1 MPGPAAQPPDL
12 TAPAGAGSIG
22 AVPFGAAPLAGSVG
36 PLGAARSALT
46 AAAAVCGVLAA
57 LVALAALPGCAAISM
72 PDAETFAELNPLYVD
87 KEAEAKEVEEW
98 GKAAETSVSLDVKYV
113 GEYTSVTG
121 RNAVVVTGVG
131 LVHGLRGTGGN
142 PVPGEFRTR
151 LLDDMKTRGVTG
163 GKDLLARTDTA
174 LVVVTAYIPPLVD
187 KKEPL
192 DVEVRI
198 PPGSNATDLSGGWL
212 LECDLMEGANLGGTF
227 RAGKTLAT
235 ATGPVLV
242 RASDDP
248 AARRASL
255 SRGKVLGGGVTR
267 VDRRLE
273 MRMHHRYKSTRMVE
287 KVVRAVGKRFHHRG
301 PGGVEESVAK
311 AHTDVKITLDVPD
324 IYKEDFPRF
333 LRVVDNVVMKESPVA
348 RRLRLEQLEDDLLH
362 GPTAEVASI
371 RLEAVGDEAAPIL
384 KRGVESDDE
393 EVRFHAAVALAYLG
407 RSDGLETLRIAA
419 RDEPAFR
426 VYALAALAAAGGPQA
441 ATQLRS
447 LLADPLPETRYGA
460 FRALWTVAPDDAY
473 LNHRP
478 MREID
483 PDTDR
488 PTGPTLFHLHPVR
501 VDGGGLDLEEL
512 AAAGNDESTGSPA
525 AETAD
530 LAEPLVH
537 INHNR
542 RAEVVLFG
550 PEQRFKTPL
559 TLRGRPPAA
568 GLPAA
573 GRHGDDLDD
582 RPRPRGRAGIEHEDH
597 RGDRQVRRTG
607 RLLPGYC
614 RDAPGGRRP
623 AQPARPVGDRRPA
636 HRRAGLPPQGQ
647 GRQRPGRRRR
657 PHAEPLPFH
666 RRPGGPGRRRSLRTG
681 GGREAHARTRRT
693 RRERV
698 WGSRSGVRGSGVG
711 RRNSRD
717 RVAGRVE
724 KSRRESGRSSRPCSE
739 ATPRGR
745 AGRRTPP
752 TGGATSSEPP

>member
-22 AVPFGAAPLAGSVG
+22 VSSSAATAG
-36 PLGAARSALT
+36 PLRAARSALT

-113 GEYTSVTG
+113 GQYTSVTG

-255 SRGKVLGGGVTR
+255 SRGKVLGGGVTK

-301 PGGVEESVAK
+301 VGGVEESVAK

-371 RLEAVGDEAAPIL
+371 RLEAVGEEAVPIL
-384 KRGVESDDE
+384 KRGVGSDDE
-393 EVRFHAAVALAYLG
+393 EVRFHASVALAYLG

-559 TLRGRPPAA
+559 TLRA
-568 GLPAA
+568 
-573 GRHGDDLDD
+573 
-582 RPRPRGRAGIEHEDH
+582 
-597 RGDRQVRRTG
+597 G
-607 RLLPGYC
+607 RLLLGCPP
-614 RDAPGGRRP
+614 R
-623 AQPARPVGDRRPA
+623 GDTVTISMIV
-636 HRRAGLPPQGQ
+636 
-647 GRQRPGRRRR
+647 PGR
-657 PHAEPLPFH
+657 ED
-666 RRPGGPGRRRSLRTG
+666 
-681 GGREAHARTRRT
+681 
-693 RRERV
+693 V
-698 WGSRSGVRGSGVG
+698 
-711 RRNSRD
+711 
-717 RVAGRVE
+717 
-724 KSRRESGRSSRPCSE
+724 RESSTKIAEVIAKCVELGASYPDIAGMLQE
-739 ATPRGR
+739 ADAQHNLPGQL
-745 AGRRTPP
+745 AIDALP
-752 TGGATSSEPP
+752 TGGRVYRRKGTGGSAPVGAGGLTPNLYRSTAAPEDPDAVDRYEPEGDEKPTPEPAEPDAKESAGVDPESAEAASAVATPVTESPGESKESPGVGAKFKALFGGDAAWPGGTQDAADWGSDVE

>member
-1 MPGPAAQPPDL
+1 MPGPAAQPTDL
-12 TAPAGAGSIG
+12 TAPAGPGSIG
-22 AVPFGAAPLAGSVG
+22 AVPFGAATFAGSAG
-36 PLGAARSALT
+36 PLRAARSALT

-72 PDAETFAELNPLYVD
+72 PDADAFAELNPLYVD
-87 KEAEAKEVEEW
+87 KEAEAKEVEKW
-98 GKAAETSVSLDVKYV
+98 GEAAETSVSLDVKYV

-131 LVHGLRGTGGN
+131 LVHGLQGTGGN

-151 LLDDMKTRGVTG
+151 LLEDMKTRGVTG

-187 KKEPL
+187 KSEPL

-212 LECDLMEGANLGGTF
+212 LECDLMEGANLGGAF

-255 SRGKVLGGGVTR
+255 SRGKVLGGAVTK

-273 MRMHHRYKSTRMVE
+273 MRMHHRYKSSRMVE
-287 KVVRAVGKRFHHRG
+287 KVVRAIGQRFHHRG
-301 PGGVEESVAK
+301 AGGVQESVAK

-348 RRLRLEQLEDDLLH
+348 RRVRLEQLEDDLLY

-371 RLEAVGDEAAPIL
+371 RLEAAGEEAVPIL
-384 KRGVESDDE
+384 KRGVDSDDE

-407 RSDGLETLRIAA
+407 RSDGLETLRLAA

-483 PDTDR
+483 PDTGL

-501 VDGGGLDLEEL
+501 VDGGGLDLEEI
-512 AAAGNDESTGSPA
+512 AAAENDESTGSP
-525 AETAD
+525 E

-559 TLRGRPPAA
+559 TLRA
-568 GLPAA
+568 
-573 GRHGDDLDD
+573 
-582 RPRPRGRAGIEHEDH
+582 
-597 RGDRQVRRTG
+597 G
-607 RLLPGYC
+607 RLLLGCPP
-614 RDAPGGRRP
+614 R
-623 AQPARPVGDRRPA
+623 GDTVTISMIV
-636 HRRAGLPPQGQ
+636 
-647 GRQRPGRRRR
+647 PGREDVRESSTKI
-657 PHAEPLPFH
+657 AEVIAKCVELGASYP
-666 RRPGGPGRRRSLRTG
+666 
-681 GGREAHARTRRT
+681 
-693 RRERV
+693 
-698 WGSRSGVRGSGVG
+698 
-711 RRNSRD
+711 D
-717 RVAGRVE
+717 VAGMLQ
-724 KSRRESGRSSRPCSE
+724 E
-739 ATPRGR
+739 ADAQHNLPGQL
-745 AGRRTPP
+745 AIDALP
-752 TGGATSSEPP
+752 TGGRVYRRKGTGGSAPVGAGGLTPNLYRSTAAPDDPDDPDDPDAVDRYEPEEDEKPAPEPAEPDPKESDGVDPESAGAAPAAVTPVAESTSEPKESPGVGAKFKALFGGDDAWPGETQDAADWGSDVD